1 MNEILNILE
10 ELNYEIDFSKDTAL
24 IDNGILDSFDII
36 SIIASIYDVF
46 GITVPP
52 QEIIPEN
59 FNSAAAL
66 YAMVTRL
73 LYDRMGMDRVRPA
86 TNGEPR
92 TPRL

>member
-1 MNEILNILE
+1 MNEILDILE
-10 ELNYEIDFSKDTAL
+10 ELNHEIDFSKDTAL

-59 FNSAAAL
+59 FNSAAAI
-66 YAMVTRL
+66 YAMVTRIL
-73 LYDRMGMDRVRPA
+73 EGR
-86 TNGEPR
+86 
-92 TPRL
+92 